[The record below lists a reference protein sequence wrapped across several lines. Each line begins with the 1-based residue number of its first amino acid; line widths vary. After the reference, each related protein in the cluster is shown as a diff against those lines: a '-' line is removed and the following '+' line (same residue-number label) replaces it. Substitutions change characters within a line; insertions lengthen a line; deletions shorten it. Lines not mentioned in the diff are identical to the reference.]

1 MAMIADPPLRGSG
14 KITGVFFN
22 PTGEIAAVASA
33 FPLLA
38 NPRAR
43 AAYGGQVL
51 RYRVALYRRGNP
63 VPFAVFDGLRHRVND
78 VAFHPAH
85 SVVAIGSGSYDGGY
99 MFEGDLQVWDWR
111 SGQSRRPFQDI
122 PEVVRCAWDAA
133 GDRIEAWVRPWDE
146 EWEGLPDDRPD
157 AAFDTLFIVRALY
170 GATTWSDERRKLEL
184 SSLDLAPEGN
194 PSAPAAEPLLAQW
207 LGLPELALR
216 GAIHDLAWLDER
228 RIAAVHDGCVLEI
241 HDTGGGPV
249 TAYAGAGHGSEII
262 RTAGVHVHV
271 VESSN
276 QPGMLGR
283 QDSRLYTLSDSGL
296 NLVREYEG
304 EYTFSASSQGQLL
317 ARRNRVPATRNARDV
332 LRDLDSGEERS
343 VDLGH
348 YDCFNHYLRIDGAP
362 SLFCV
367 QGTPAS
373 SHEAKRLCRVSADG
387 EVQPL
392 WPVLKANGKPDSHAM
407 ELCGCHVD
415 DSVGAGLVISGRH
428 YSPAVRAACTGFIY
442 RKPLDRDREIW
453 RRPTT
458 ASASAVIF
466 IPACGL
472 VAASFLDGGLL
483 LLDAASG
490 DIRLRANM
498 QLDGLP
504 ALVHAMDAQGDK
516 LAMGTADGRIAVNAV
531 GELLAR
537 DAAAGWVEIG

>member
-22 PTGEIAAVASA
+22 PTDEIAAVASA

-51 RYRVALYRRGNP
+51 RHRVALYRRGNP
-63 VPFAVFDGLRHRVND
+63 VPFAAFDGLRHPVND

-85 SVVAIGSGSYDGGY
+85 SVVAISSGSYDGGY
-99 MFEGDLQVWDWR
+99 MFEGDLQVWDWL

-122 PEVVRCAWDAA
+122 PEVVRCAWNAA

-146 EWEGLPDDRPD
+146 EWAGLPEDRPE
-157 AAFDTLFIVRALY
+157 AAFDTLFIVRAPY
-170 GATTWSDERRKLEL
+170 GANIWSDEPRKLEL
-184 SSLDLAPEGN
+184 SSLDIAPEGN

-207 LGLPELALR
+207 LGLPRLARR

-228 RIAAVHDGCVLEI
+228 RIAVVHDGCLLEI

-249 TAYAGAGHGSEII
+249 TAYAGTGHGSEII
-262 RTAGVHVHV
+262 RSAGVHVHV

-283 QDSRLYTLSDSGL
+283 QDSRLYALSDGGL
-296 NLVREYEG
+296 NLVREYQG

-332 LRDLDSGEERS
+332 LRDLDSREERR

-348 YDCFNHYLRIDGAP
+348 YDCFNHYLRIDGAH

-415 DSVGAGLVISGRH
+415 DRLGEGLVISGRH
-428 YSPAVRAACTGFIY
+428 YSPAVRVACAGFIY

-453 RRPTT
+453 RHPTT

-537 DAAAGWVEIG
+537 GTTMGWVEIG

>member
-1 MAMIADPPLRGSG
+1 M
-14 KITGVFFN
+14 
-22 PTGEIAAVASA
+22 ASA

-51 RYRVALYRRGNP
+51 RYRVALYRRGSP
-63 VPFAVFDGLRHRVND
+63 VPFAAFDGLRHPVND

-99 MFEGDLQVWDWR
+99 LFEGDLQVWEWR
-111 SGQSRRPFQDI
+111 GGQSRRLFQDI
-122 PEVVRCAWDAA
+122 PEVVRCAWNAA

-157 AAFDTLFIVRALY
+157 AAFDTLFIVRVPYA
-170 GATTWSDERRKLEL
+170 ATTWSDEPGKLEL
-184 SSLDLAPEGN
+184 SSQDLAPEGN

-207 LGLPELALR
+207 LGLPELARR

-228 RIAAVHDGCVLEI
+228 RIAAVHDGCLLEI

-249 TAYAGAGHGSEII
+249 TTYAGAGHGSEII
-262 RTAGVHVHV
+262 RSAGLHVHV
-271 VESSN
+271 VQSSN

-283 QDSRLYTLSDSGL
+283 QDSRLYALSDGGL
-296 NLVREYEG
+296 HLVREYEG

-332 LRDLDSGEERS
+332 LRDQDSGEERR

-387 EVQPL
+387 EVQSL

-415 DSVGAGLVISGRH
+415 DNLGAGLVISGRH
-428 YSPAVRAACTGFIY
+428 YSPAVRAACAGFIY

-453 RRPTT
+453 RHPTT

-472 VAASFLDGGLL
+472 VAASFLDGSLL

-490 DIRLRANM
+490 DIRLRARM